1 MDLVRPSRLE
11 KHLDVAVLASGSGGF
26 QVDSANISDSP
37 RYTFRGLMIDPARR
51 FLPVVTL
58 QAMMDAMS
66 CERRTS
72 LCFVRN
78 QPCTCMIPLRLIH
91 TRCWITTRGPHLSCF
106 FAAPT
111 VYPCFERSDAR
122 CCWITAM
129 HVSLR
134 RLRTPDGNSCCA
146 QMRSSTC
153 CTST

>member
-1 MDLVRPSRLE
+1 MLWDVSILPIHSLNALGLGWPSRLE
-11 KHLDVAVLASGSGGF
+11 KRVAVLASGSGGF

-78 QPCTCMIPLRLIH
+78 QPCTCLIH

-111 VYPCFERSDAR
+111 VYPCFVEIRREMLLDHGDA
-122 CCWITAM
+122 CLAPP
-129 HVSLR
+129 S
-134 RLRTPDGNSCCA
+134 PDA
-146 QMRSSTC
+146 
-153 CTST
+153 